1 MQRGAGRST
10 AAGVPGL
17 ADYFE
22 KDEKDFPK
30 HLMLQKAKCVR
41 DAIAAIEASTELPEL
56 ISVN

>member
-1 MQRGAGRST
+1 LRK
-10 AAGVPGL
+10 L

-41 DAIAAIEASTELPEL
+41 DTIAAIEASTELPEL